1 MGQTVDFS
9 SVNIRVSLFA
19 KFLLALPLWE
29 INFAPR
35 RVDSVDFLSVNITQV
50 SFNVVKF
57 FSTLHFAPFVRKV
70 NSPSKNK
77 KSNSNCRDKLTR

>member
-1 MGQTVDFS
+1 MGQTIDFS

-50 SFNVVKF
+50 SFKGCKIFLNTSFRPLRSQSKF
-57 FSTLHFAPFVRKV
+57 SLEE
-70 NSPSKNK
+70 
-77 KSNSNCRDKLTR
+77 